1 MISTKHSLFVHS
13 S

>member
-1 MISTKHSLFVHS
+1 MFSTKHSLFVHS